1 MDAEIEF
8 EQRGRAGLITL
19 NRPKALNALT
29 HGMAVVLHAQLDLWA
44 DDRSVDTIVIKAQ
57 GDRAFCAGGDIRAL
71 YDWGRAKDPKVIQF
85 YHDEYRLNARIKSY
99 PKPYVA
105 LIDGIVM
112 GGGVGVSIHGSH
124 RAFSERA
131 IFAMPET
138 GIGLF
143 PDVGGSYFLPRCPGQ
158 MGIYLGLT
166 GARVK
171 VDDALALGLAT
182 HAIRADGIAG
192 YIDQFAAGKHPDEV
206 LPQSSAQGPS
216 MALRPLIDQCFS
228 ATSMEEILARLAASD
243 NPEAQNIHKSL
254 ASKSPTSLKVTLRQL
269 RLGAQLDFADC
280 MRMEYRLT
288 NRFMAGSDFYEGVRA
303 IIIDKDQAP
312 KWQPSDLAAVDDAM
326 VDRYFAPLAQEL
338 AL

>member
-29 HGMAVVLHAQLDLWA
+29 HGMAVALHAQLDLWA
-44 DDRSVDTIVIKAQ
+44 DDQSVDTIVIKAQ

-71 YDWGRAKDPKVIQF
+71 YDWGRAQDPKVIQF

-105 LIDGIVM
+105 MIDGIVM

-206 LPQSSAQGPS
+206 LPQSSGQGS
-216 MALRPLIDQCFS
+216 AMALRQCGQHGRNS
-228 ATSMEEILARLAASD
+228 
-243 NPEAQNIHKSL
+243 
-254 ASKSPTSLKVTLRQL
+254 SPACYKR
-269 RLGAQLDFADC
+269 
-280 MRMEYRLT
+280 
-288 NRFMAGSDFYEGVRA
+288 
-303 IIIDKDQAP
+303 
-312 KWQPSDLAAVDDAM
+312 
-326 VDRYFAPLAQEL
+326 
-338 AL
+338 